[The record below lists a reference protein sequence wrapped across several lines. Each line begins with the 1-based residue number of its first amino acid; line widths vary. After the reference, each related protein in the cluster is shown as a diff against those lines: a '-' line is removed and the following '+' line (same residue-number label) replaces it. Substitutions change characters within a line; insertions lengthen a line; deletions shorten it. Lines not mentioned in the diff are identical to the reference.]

1 MFNENQQEKIKEF
14 ATLTKLTNH
23 CFEMCV
29 NLIDNNTTNIKVNMI
44 SSKLNLIEIKCLEK
58 CSETYIDMHA
68 NYTKFLLEA
77 EEKYLNSEFKKE
89 RIYKN

>member
-29 NLIDNNTTNIKVNMI
+29 SLIDNDINVKVNMN
-44 SSKLNLIEIKCLEK
+44 SYKLNLIEIKCLEK
-58 CSETYIDMHA
+58 CSETYIDMHS
-68 NYTKFLLEA
+68 NYNKFLLDA
-77 EEKYLNSEFKKE
+77 EEKYLNSEFKKD
-89 RIYKN
+89 RIYKK